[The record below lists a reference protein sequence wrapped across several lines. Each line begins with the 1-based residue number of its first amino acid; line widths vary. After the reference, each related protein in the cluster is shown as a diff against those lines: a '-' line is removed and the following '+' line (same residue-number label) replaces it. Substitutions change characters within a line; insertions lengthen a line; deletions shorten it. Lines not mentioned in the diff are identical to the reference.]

1 MVASNRGG
9 GPWDPEINTN
19 MAKLCGTI
27 CHSLIEERKRRLS
40 TMAWIADMAELR
52 QQRQVAQSTASLK
65 RREARKGNQ
74 QIAHKSIRRDRR
86 STKSI
91 GEMLRNANIPMKR
104 LPKRS
109 IAPISLT
116 RYQLRQLNRSSVSQN
131 AVTRDEPWT
140 YGTFISNEAKARLR
154 IASDGYSLT
163 ANLL

>member
-1 MVASNRGG
+1 MIAQHLMVASNSGG

-27 CHSLIEERKRRLS
+27 CHSLIEERKRRLF
-40 TMAWIADMAELR
+40 T
-52 QQRQVAQSTASLK
+52 
-65 RREARKGNQ
+65 
-74 QIAHKSIRRDRR
+74 IAHKSMRRNWR

-91 GEMLRNANIPMKR
+91 GETIRNANIPMKR

-116 RYQLRQLNRSSVSQN
+116 RYQLRQLNRSPVSQN

-140 YGTFISNEAKARLR
+140 YGTFISDEAKARLR
-154 IASDGYSLT
+154 ITSDGYSLR
-163 ANLL
+163 AILL